1 MGLFSFFTGKSKK
14 ISALLQEGAVVVDV
28 RTAGEFKGGHV
39 KGSKNIPLN
48 QIGAKMATLQ
58 KLNKPLVFCC
68 ASGMRSG
75 QATSMAK
82 SQGINCINGG
92 SWSSVARA
100 QRAS

>member
-28 RTAGEFKGGHV
+28 RTAGEYKSGHV

-48 QIGAKMATLQ
+48 QVASQMAALQ

-75 QATSMAK
+75 QAASMAK
-82 SQGINCINGG
+82 SKGLNCINGG

-100 QRAS
+100 QKAS